1 MENLQ
6 ILITDSSAEFLDALT
21 ERLRGDFSVATCQN
35 GRQAWKMIQAE
46 QPGILVLDLLLPGLD
61 GLSLLQ
67 QLPTEN
73 RPKVLAMTNFLSNY
87 VVEACQKLGVSYL
100 MRKPCDLDAT
110 ARRVRDMA
118 EELRPPTVTLADPRT
133 TVSNMLLRLGIPT
146 KMRGYAFLREAVL
159 VMAHDRTQS
168 VTKELYPTVAQ
179 RCGGNPLQVERT
191 IRAAIHSAWDNRDE
205 SVWQQVFHTD
215 GPIPRPTNSAI
226 ISLLA
231 EQLGNDD
238 NEAS

>member
-1 MENLQ
+1 
-6 ILITDSSAEFLDALT
+6 
-21 ERLRGDFSVATCQN
+21 
-35 GRQAWKMIQAE
+35 
-46 QPGILVLDLLLPGLD
+46 
-61 GLSLLQ
+61 
-67 QLPTEN
+67 
-73 RPKVLAMTNFLSNY
+73 MTNFLSNY

-168 VTKELYPTVAQ
+168 VTKELYPTVAK

-205 SVWQQVFHTD
+205 SAWQQVFHTD

>member
-6 ILITDSSAEFLDALT
+6 ILATDSSAEFLDALT

-35 GRQAWKMIQAE
+35 GRQAWEMIQAE

-67 QLPTEN
+67 QLPIEN

-168 VTKELYPTVAQ
+168 VAR

-205 SVWQQVFHTD
+205 SAWNQVFHTD

>member
-35 GRQAWKMIQAE
+35 GRRAWEMIQQE
-46 QPGILVLDLLLPGLD
+46 QPGILVLDLLFAGAGRAGVCCSSFHRKP
-61 GLSLLQ
+61 S
-67 QLPTEN
+67 ESAC
-73 RPKVLAMTNFLSNY
+73 VMTNFLSNY

-179 RCGGNPLQVERT
+179 RCGGEPTASGADHPGGHSLRLGQPGR
-191 IRAAIHSAWDNRDE
+191 IRLEPGVPHQWPHPQTDE
-205 SVWQQVFHTD
+205 FGHYLPAGGTT
-215 GPIPRPTNSAI
+215 G
-226 ISLLA
+226 
-231 EQLGNDD
+231 E
-238 NEAS
+238 

>member
-1 MENLQ
+1 
-6 ILITDSSAEFLDALT
+6 
-21 ERLRGDFSVATCQN
+21 
-35 GRQAWKMIQAE
+35 
-46 QPGILVLDLLLPGLD
+46 
-61 GLSLLQ
+61 
-67 QLPTEN
+67 
-73 RPKVLAMTNFLSNY
+73 
-87 VVEACQKLGVSYL
+87 
-100 MRKPCDLDAT
+100 
-110 ARRVRDMA
+110 MA

-133 TVSNMLLRLGIPT
+133 AVSNILLRLGIPT

-205 SVWQQVFHTD
+205 SAWNQVFHTS

-238 NEAS
+238 NEASRRVETMSLLRSIVCKPFGPFRLIQNDFVDDFLCDHPIKTKQPFILTAILLQGFSGFPLGPV

>member
-1 MENLQ
+1 
-6 ILITDSSAEFLDALT
+6 
-21 ERLRGDFSVATCQN
+21 
-35 GRQAWKMIQAE
+35 
-46 QPGILVLDLLLPGLD
+46 
-61 GLSLLQ
+61 
-67 QLPTEN
+67 
-73 RPKVLAMTNFLSNY
+73 
-87 VVEACQKLGVSYL
+87 
-100 MRKPCDLDAT
+100 
-110 ARRVRDMA
+110 MA
-118 EELRPPTVTLADPRT
+118 EELQPPTVTLADPRT

-168 VTKELYPTVAQ
+168 VTKELYPTVAR

-205 SVWQQVFHTD
+205 SAWNQVFRTS
-215 GPIPRPTNSAI
+215 GPIPRPTNSTM

-231 EQLGNDD
+231 EQLRNDD